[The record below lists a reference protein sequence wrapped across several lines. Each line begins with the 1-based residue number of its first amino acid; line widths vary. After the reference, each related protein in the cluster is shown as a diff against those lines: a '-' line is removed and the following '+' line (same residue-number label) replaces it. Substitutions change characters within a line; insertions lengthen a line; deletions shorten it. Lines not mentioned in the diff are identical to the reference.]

1 MANPL
6 MVWLKLVPALLLL
19 VPPPVSQNPKR
30 LEKVEEEV
38 QHLQEKYDKEKSK
51 DAVHQAKALAKLLPK
66 VVEAAGLRIQAG
78 QVDQAIESLTQCRDE
93 AERVYKALLAT
104 GRNPVK
110 KSDGFTQLQ
119 IALRESV
126 RGLSEVLFVVPYQ
139 RREPVEAVRAD
150 MEQLNARL
158 LQELFPPPAPKTKKS
173 RHEHQ

>member
-1 MANPL
+1 MKMANPL
-6 MVWLKLVPALLLL
+6 ILWLKLVPALLLL
-19 VPPPVSQNPKR
+19 APQPVAQNTKH

-38 QHLQEKYDKEKSK
+38 QHLEQKYDKEKQK

-78 QVDQAIESLTQCRDE
+78 HVDMAIHSLTQCRDE
-93 AERVYKALLAT
+93 AESTYKALLAT

-110 KSDGFTQLQ
+110 KSDGFRQLQ

-126 RGLSEVLFVVPYQ
+126 RGLRDVLYMVPYQ
-139 RREPVEAVRAD
+139 RRDSVEAVRAD

-158 LQELFPPPAPKTKKS
+158 LEELFPAPPPKTKKK
-173 RHEHQ
+173 HE